1 MKRCKE
7 IFDKCW
13 NFFIKHSDL
22 IGYVLL
28 AAFFVYMHLEIY
40 QRLDISMESDMC
52 SELVLA
58 KLLASEKRFITT
70 NWYYST
76 EIRMLNTNVI
86 FMPLFLISDNWHFVR
101 MTGMMIL
108 DLILLSGYFYL
119 AKQINLKHIP
129 WFGFLVIGAIS
140 KDYYKVVLLDSCY
153 VPHIAIS
160 FFSLGLIISIFKEE
174 SRRKRI
180 IKSVILALL
189 SFAAGLEG
197 MRLVAIMYLPIV
209 VTAFVF
215 CFLKELDQLKE
226 GKFDFKDKSFSFVPI
241 SMLTLFFSFL
251 GALINAKALRPL
263 GYSFQSGGT
272 EIYYQDFSFTRL
284 QEVINGWL
292 YALGYQ
298 SDGLYAFIPIQIIIK
313 PLFIVFFI
321 IFLWS
326 FIDMLN
332 KKYDDEEHF
341 LSLFF
346 VVAALIL
353 SALFVFTDTW
363 YRNRYLLPVSVFST
377 FIIGIFLSRFRIAW
391 QKWMMIF
398 TVVAFMM
405 VNTRFQIRYRAN
417 TNPYAV
423 MVKVKDVLLDNEC
436 YNGYAID
443 HWNGH
448 NILTEL
454 SDGKIETW
462 RFRDDGTID
471 RIAPWLQSK
480 LHNTQKPQGKTYLLV
495 LKQELEDE
503 LIHFNQDVT
512 KYKYYEDDDRILYI
526 FNSYE
531 QVKEITE

>member
-1 MKRCKE
+1 MKKGKE
-7 IFDKCW
+7 VYDKCW
-13 NFFIKHSDL
+13 LFFKKHSDL
-22 IGYVLL
+22 IGYIVLV
-28 AAFFVYMHLEIY
+28 AFFVFMHLEIY
-40 QRLDISMESDMC
+40 SRLDYSLESDMS

-58 KLLASEKRFITT
+58 KLLASEKRFIST

-76 EIRMLNTNVI
+76 EIRMLNTNFV

-101 MTGMMIL
+101 MAGMIIL
-108 DLILLSGYFYL
+108 DLILFASYYYL
-119 AKQINLKHIP
+119 AKQLNMKSIP
-129 WFGFLVIGAIS
+129 WIGFLVIGAIS

-153 VPHIAIS
+153 VPHIVIS

-174 SRRKRI
+174 SRRKKI
-180 IKSVILALL
+180 IKSVILSLL

-209 VTAFVF
+209 AAAFVF
-215 CFLKELDQLKE
+215 CVIKQANHLKE
-226 GKFDFKDKSFSFVPI
+226 GSFDFKDKSISYIHI
-241 SMLTLFFSFL
+241 SMLALIPSFF
-251 GALINAKALRPL
+251 GALINSRVLRQL
-263 GYSFQSGGT
+263 GYSYQSGGM
-272 EIYYQDFSFTRL
+272 EIYYQDFSFSRL
-284 QEVINGWL
+284 AEVINGWL
-292 YALGYQ
+292 YATGYQ
-298 SDGLYAFIPIQIIIK
+298 SDNLFAFIPIQLVIK
-313 PLFIVFFI
+313 PLFAVFFC
-321 IFLWS
+321 IFVWS
-326 FIDMLN
+326 LADMLK
-332 KKYDDEEHF
+332 KKYDDQEHF
-341 LSLFF
+341 IALFY
-346 VVAALIL
+346 VIAAVII
-353 SALFVFTDTW
+353 SALFIFTDAW

-377 FIIGIFLSRFRIAW
+377 FIIGIFLSHYKIDW

-398 TVVAFMM
+398 MIVAFMA
-405 VNTRFQIRYRAN
+405 VNTRFQIHYRRD

-423 MVKVKDVLLDNEC
+423 MTEIKDILLDNNC
-436 YNGYAID
+436 YNGYSID

-454 SDGKIETW
+454 SDGRIETW